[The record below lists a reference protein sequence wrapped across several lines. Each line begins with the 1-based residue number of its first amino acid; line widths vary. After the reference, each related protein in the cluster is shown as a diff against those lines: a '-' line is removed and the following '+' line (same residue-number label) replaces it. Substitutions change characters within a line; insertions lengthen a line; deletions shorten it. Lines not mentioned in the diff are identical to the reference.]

1 MIFENLIKSAYDN
14 QRTDRQN
21 YTKLR
26 TFIVIVLK
34 RKVKS
39 VYGWGEDIKH
49 FCGLPR
55 ISDFRTFPNS
65 KVNRLRQRA

>member
-1 MIFENLIKSAYDN
+1 MIFENLIKSASDD
-14 QRTDRQN
+14 QRTDYQN

-26 TFIVIVLK
+26 TFIVIVLE

-39 VYGWGEDIKH
+39 LNGWSEDIKH

-65 KVNRLRQRA
+65 KVNWLRQRA